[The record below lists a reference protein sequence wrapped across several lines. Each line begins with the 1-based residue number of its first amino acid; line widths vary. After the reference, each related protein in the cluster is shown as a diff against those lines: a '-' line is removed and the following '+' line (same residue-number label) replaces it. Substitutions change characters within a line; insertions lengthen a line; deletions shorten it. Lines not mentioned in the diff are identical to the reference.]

1 MELISPGIGL
11 MFWMS
16 LAFGLVLFI
25 LRKFAWKPILKALKE
40 REEGIDN
47 ALHAADRAREE
58 MQQLQVDN
66 EKLLMQAREERD
78 VILRDARSVREKMM
92 EESRLKANEEANRI
106 VAAARESIENEKLA
120 AITDLKNQLA
130 SLSIEIAEKVL
141 REKLSD
147 DPKQQ
152 ELVKRLLKDVTFN

>member
-1 MELISPGIGL
+1 

>member
-1 MELISPGIGL
+1 
-11 MFWMS
+11 
-16 LAFGLVLFI
+16 
-25 LRKFAWKPILKALKE
+25 
-40 REEGIDN
+40 
-47 ALHAADRAREE
+47 
-58 MQQLQVDN
+58 VDN

-78 VILRDARSVREKMM
+78 VILRDARNVREKMM
-92 EESRLKANEEANRI
+92 EESRIRANEEANRI
-106 VAAARESIENEKLA
+106 VAAAKESIENEKLA

-152 ELVKRLLKDVTFN
+152 ALVQRLMQDVKFN

>member
-1 MELISPGIGL
+1 MELVSPGIGL
-11 MFWMS
+11 MFWMT

-47 ALHAADRAREE
+47 ALHAADKAREE

-66 EKLLMQAREERD
+66 EKLLIQAREERD
-78 VILRDARSVREKMM
+78 VILRDARNVREKML
-92 EESRLKANEEANRI
+92 EESRIRANEEANRI
-106 VAAARESIENEKLA
+106 VAAAKESIENEKLA

-152 ELVKRLLKDVTFN
+152 ALVQRLMQDVKFN